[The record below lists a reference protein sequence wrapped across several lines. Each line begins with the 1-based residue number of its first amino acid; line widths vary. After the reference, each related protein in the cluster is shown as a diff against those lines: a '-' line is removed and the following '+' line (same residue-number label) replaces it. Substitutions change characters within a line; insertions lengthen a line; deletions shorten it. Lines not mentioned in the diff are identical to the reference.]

1 MLIKK
6 KEEDGSTWTKTEE
19 EKQEKM
25 SIEKISSLKMLS
37 NINNVP
43 NKEKRSQKYG
53 PKKSLRGLLSQAQ
66 VDVKTNIVG
75 FSVEP

>member
-1 MLIKK
+1 
-6 KEEDGSTWTKTEE
+6 
-19 EKQEKM
+19 M

-43 NKEKRSQKYG
+43 NKEKRSKKYG